1 MRYSTVIQ
9 VILQKSFYWQ
19 FIIQL
24 SLLKKEKH
32 NPPSGTNLPPLFF
45 LLLSRYLPT
54 PIPRVV
60 RDILHAKEG
69 ISFLSSHIENCLQAR
84 DPCMPVRSKVGVS
97 SPLPLLICDSCA
109 LPGKEGWGF
118 MAGGVEDVVLVRGSS
133 PLVSF

>member
-1 MRYSTVIQ
+1 MAVKDIQ
-9 VILQKSFYWQ
+9 HTRMQKR
-19 FIIQL
+19 
-24 SLLKKEKH
+24 EGR
-32 NPPSGTNLPPLFF
+32 N
-45 LLLSRYLPT
+45 R
-54 PIPRVV
+54 
-60 RDILHAKEG
+60 G